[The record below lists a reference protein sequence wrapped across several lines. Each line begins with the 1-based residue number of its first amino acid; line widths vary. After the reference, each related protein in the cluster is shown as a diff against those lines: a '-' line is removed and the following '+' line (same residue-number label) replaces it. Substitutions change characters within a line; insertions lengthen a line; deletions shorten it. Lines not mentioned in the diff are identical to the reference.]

1 MAAGV
6 DIIKVDNSI
15 TYDQLRAVTEEANAA
30 GLRVLGHTQNIRKA
44 AEVGMK
50 HMEHMDTMARAL
62 LDPEG
67 KIPPRL
73 FAPQSGPVE
82 PPQVA
87 PEAAVDPKQFPPLID
102 YMVRQGVYVNPTL
115 VLTWIAST
123 PRSREWTS
131 AAAQVVKDPG
141 LGFVPADVKEFWTR
155 PRGRPREGYA
165 NVAEFLRKYSEAG
178 GKVLAATDTG
188 FGAVIP
194 GLGLHYEMQML
205 TDLGIPPTKAI
216 QGATLWAAEVIG
228 QAKDLGSIEPGKLA
242 DFTVIE
248 GNPLA
253 DIGVTKNVRMVIKD
267 GEAIDTTYDPKWVNP
282 IPQPFSSFFSAPP
295 QITKLSPRVARQG
308 GQAITLLIEGTK
320 FNTNAVVRFDNADL
334 PTHFVSS
341 TKLTATLDARFL
353 RRNVGSYALYVVNP
367 GPHGN
372 VSTAGYFL
380 VNFKE

>member
-1 MAAGV
+1 M
-6 DIIKVDNSI
+6 
-15 TYDQLRAVTEEANAA
+15 
-30 GLRVLGHTQNIRKA
+30 
-44 AEVGMK
+44 
-50 HMEHMDTMARAL
+50 
-62 LDPEG
+62 
-67 KIPPRL
+67 
-73 FAPQSGPVE
+73 
-82 PPQVA
+82 
-87 PEAAVDPKQFPPLID
+87 
-102 YMVRQGVYVNPTL
+102 
-115 VLTWIAST
+115 
-123 PRSREWTS
+123 
-131 AAAQVVKDPG
+131 
-141 LGFVPADVKEFWTR
+141 
-155 PRGRPREGYA
+155 
-165 NVAEFLRKYSEAG
+165 
-178 GKVLAATDTG
+178 
-188 FGAVIP
+188 
-194 GLGLHYEMQML
+194 
-205 TDLGIPPTKAI
+205 
-216 QGATLWAAEVIG
+216 
-228 QAKDLGSIEPGKLA
+228 
-242 DFTVIE
+242 IE